1 MILSKEIQ
9 RIKSEVANISLKM
22 LYGKTAEEIV
32 KEILTNKIE
41 SDIMNVSKE
50 RRR

>member
-9 RIKSEVANISLKM
+9 RIKSETADISLKM

-32 KEILTNKIE
+32 KEVLTNKE
-41 SDIMNVSKE
+41 KSDIINVSKE

>member
-9 RIKSEVANISLKM
+9 RIKSELADISLKM

-32 KEILTNKIE
+32 KEVLTDKKQ
-41 SDIMNVSKE
+41 SDIIDISKE
-50 RRR
+50 RK

>member
-9 RIKSEVANISLKM
+9 RIKSELADISLKM

-32 KEILTNKIE
+32 REVLTNKE
-41 SDIMNVSKE
+41 KPAIMNVSKE
-50 RRR
+50 RKR

>member
-9 RIKSEVANISLKM
+9 RIKSEVTNISLKM

-32 KEILTNKIE
+32 KEILTNE
-41 SDIMNVSKE
+41 MEFDIINVSKE
-50 RRR
+50 RK